1 MKTYLVRV
9 DNYERRS
16 YDIRPICMLLELY
29 AESEEDAEAQAHT
42 YMHSINWDNCINK
55 ADVDWG
61 VSEISEIKVKGE
73 QA

>member
-9 DNYERRS
+9 NNYERRS

-29 AESEEDAEAQAHT
+29 AKSEEDAEAQAHA

-61 VSEISEIKVKGE
+61 VSKIEVKGE